1 MRIVVKGRE
10 ALKELASEQCQVAIV
25 SISDDPA
32 DFPDIPS
39 GCVCLA
45 VLRQHFHDVEANFA
59 ADMFEPH
66 FAVNIE
72 PKKAA
77 IEAFT
82 EAQAT
87 EVAKFVK
94 ALPAEVGTLVL
105 QCEVGI
111 SRSAGMAAAVAR
123 HLGYDDMPFF
133 RDHLPNRR
141 VYRMTLE
148 ALRQC
153 R

>member
-10 ALKELASEQCQVAIV
+10 TLRELASEQCPVAII

-45 VLRQHFHDVEANFA
+45 VLRQHFHDVEVDFA
-59 ADMFEPH
+59 ADMFEP
-66 FAVNIE
+66 
-72 PKKAA
+72 KKTV

-87 EVAKFVK
+87 EVARFVK
-94 ALPAEVGTLVL
+94 ALPVEVGTLVL

-148 ALRQC
+148 ALR